1 MKKFP
6 NAFVILIA
14 VIIFAW
20 ILTFIIP
27 QGSYERI
34 LDEATGTTRVLNN
47 SYQQINSE
55 SLSLLDLILSIP
67 RGLIEAAETIVL
79 IFLIGGCFYV
89 IEKTGALNE
98 GLAKLVKVLD
108 GKETL
113 ALVLVA
119 ALYTAGGVSIGM
131 QEEVIAMIPI
141 LLLFGKSLGYNT
153 FTVILMS
160 YGSTVMG
167 SSFSPSNPFAVLIA
181 QKEAGL
187 PLLSGSELRL
197 VVLAVAFL
205 VWLLFLIRYANKNRI
220 EKIKMPTAHES
231 MTARSKIILSL
242 LVLTFCGVIY
252 GILYLDWGFNEMS
265 ASFFALGIVVGLIG
279 KLGINGT
286 GESYV
291 EGFKEMMFACVIL
304 GFANSISLILKEG
317 MIMDTI
323 VYGLF
328 GPLKYL
334 SPSVS
339 AVSMMV
345 AHAFLHF
352 PVPSYS
358 GQAVLTMPILVPLSD
373 LIGLSRQVCVL
384 AFQYGGVMA
393 DMIVPTNGALMA
405 VLALCNI
412 PYNKWLKFAIK
423 PTLLLLLIAA
433 IALVVAVAIGYQ

>member
-20 ILTFIIP
+20 ILTYIIP
-27 QGSYERI
+27 QGSYQRI
-34 LDEATGTTRVLNN
+34 LDEATGTTKVLND
-47 SYQQINSE
+47 SYQTVTSE
-55 SLSLLDLILSIP
+55 HLSPMDLILSIP
-67 RGLIEAAETIVL
+67 RGIIGRADAIVL
-79 IFLIGGCFYV
+79 ILLIGGCFYV
-89 IEKTGALNE
+89 IEKTGALNQ
-98 GLAKLVKVLD
+98 GLVKLVKILE

-113 ALVLVA
+113 ALILVTS
-119 ALYTAGGVSIGM
+119 LFTAGGVSIGM

-153 FTVILMS
+153 FTIILMS
-160 YGSTVMG
+160 YGSTVIG
-167 SSFSPSNPFAVLIA
+167 SSFSPSNPFAVIIA

-187 PLLSGSELRL
+187 PLLSGSQFRL
-197 VVLAVAFL
+197 VVLAVVL
-205 VWLLFLIRYANKNRI
+205 IVWIVFIIRYANKNRI
-220 EKIKMPTAHES
+220 DKIKMPSADAS

-242 LVLTFCGVIY
+242 LALTFCGVIY
-252 GILYLDWGFNEMS
+252 GLLFLNWDFNEMS
-265 ASFFALGIVVGLIG
+265 ASFFALGIVAGLIG
-279 KLGINGT
+279 QLGINGT
-286 GESYV
+286 GESYID
-291 EGFKEMMFACVIL
+291 GFKEMMFAAIL
-304 GFANSISLILKEG
+304 LGLANSISLLLKEG

-339 AVSMMV
+339 AISMMV
-345 AHAFLHF
+345 AHSFLHF

-373 LIGLSRQVCVL
+373 LIGVSRQTCVL
-384 AFQYGGVMA
+384 AYQYGAVMA

-412 PYNKWLKFAIK
+412 PYNKWLKFALR
-423 PTLLLLLIAA
+423 PTLLVLLIAA
-433 IALVVAVAIGYQ
+433 IALVVSVAIGYQ

>member
-20 ILTFIIP
+20 ILTYIIP
-27 QGSYERI
+27 QGSYQRI
-34 LDEATGTTRVLNN
+34 LDEATGTTKVLND
-47 SYQQINSE
+47 SYQTVTSE
-55 SLSLLDLILSIP
+55 HLSLMDLILSIP
-67 RGLIEAAETIVL
+67 RGIIGRADAIVL
-79 IFLIGGCFYV
+79 ILLIGGCFYV
-89 IEKTGALNE
+89 IEKTGALNQ
-98 GLAKLVKVLD
+98 GLVKLVKILE

-113 ALVLVA
+113 ALILVTVLF
-119 ALYTAGGVSIGM
+119 TAGGVTIGM

-153 FTVILMS
+153 FTIILMS
-160 YGSTVMG
+160 YGSTVIG
-167 SSFSPSNPFAVLIA
+167 SSFSPSNPFAVIIA

-187 PLLSGSELRL
+187 PLLSGSQFRL
-197 VVLAVAFL
+197 VVLAVVL
-205 VWLLFLIRYANKNRI
+205 IVWITFIIRYASKNRI
-220 EKIKMPTAHES
+220 DKTKMPSADAS

-242 LVLTFCGVIY
+242 LALTFCGVIY
-252 GILYLDWGFNEMS
+252 GLLFLNWDFNEMS
-265 ASFFALGIVVGLIG
+265 ASFFALGIVAGLIG
-279 KLGINGT
+279 QLGVNGT
-286 GESYV
+286 GESYID
-291 EGFKEMMFACVIL
+291 GFKEMMFAAIL
-304 GFANSISLILKEG
+304 LGLANSISLLLKEG

-345 AHAFLHF
+345 AHSFLHF

-358 GQAVLTMPILVPLSD
+358 GQAVLTMPILIPLSD
-373 LIGLSRQVCVL
+373 LIGVSRQTCVL
-384 AFQYGGVMA
+384 AYQYGAVMA

-412 PYNKWLKFAIK
+412 PYNKWLKFALR
-423 PTLLLLLIAA
+423 PTLLVLLIAA
-433 IALVVAVAIGYQ
+433 IALVVSVAIGYQ